1 MKRIL
6 ALLLAL
12 CCLAS
17 LQGCSKDEILGR
29 YNSALRAA
37 GEAVLTDSGALQG
50 RRVMGEDSYV
60 GSYEADY
67 EGFSGREL
75 LFGGTGLEREGG
87 NTLEITG
94 SLEAEGGSLRLLFKS
109 GADEPIFLCGAS
121 GAFSTSVELPSASN
135 YILVEA
141 ENFTGSLSLRVE

>member
-60 GSYEADY
+60 GSYEAEY

-87 NTLEITG
+87 NMIRVSG
-94 SLEAEGGSLRLLFKS
+94 SLVVSGGTLRLLFKS
-109 GADEPIFLCGAS
+109 GANEPAVLCDAS
-121 GAFSTSVELPSASN
+121 GAFSTSVKLPSASN

-141 ENFTGSLSLRVE
+141 EDFTGSLSLRVE

>member
-12 CCLAS
+12 CCLAP
-17 LQGCSKDEILGR
+17 LQGCSKDEVLAW

-67 EGFSGREL
+67 EGFSGQEL

-87 NTLEITG
+87 NVLELTG

-109 GADEPIFLCGAS
+109 GADEPIVLCGAS